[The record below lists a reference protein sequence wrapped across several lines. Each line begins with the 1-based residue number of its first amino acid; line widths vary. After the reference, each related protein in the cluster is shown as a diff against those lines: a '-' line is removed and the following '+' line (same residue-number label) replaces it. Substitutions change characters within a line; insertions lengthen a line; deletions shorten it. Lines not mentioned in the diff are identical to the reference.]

1 MSNDRCPTCKH
12 MHPEGVGLFLC
23 GCKDCFLLF
32 GDVPFAHMGEEAQAR
47 VLALHAQMKPGDA
60 S

>member
-1 MSNDRCPTCKH
+1 

-32 GDVPFAHMGEEAQAR
+32 GDVPFSHMGEEAQAR